1 MTSRKRLVLH
11 LALVPVVTAVTTAL
25 AACAGRL
32 FVGLWATM
40 SQLLV
45 FFAVLSLFYAGL
57 AVYVYL
63 KEEYIL

>member
-1 MTSRKRLVLH
+1 
-11 LALVPVVTAVTTAL
+11 
-25 AACAGRL
+25 
-32 FVGLWATM
+32 M